1 MARARKSADVDADAA
16 PEAKTKQTTYA
27 APALE
32 KAFEVLDLLSAYPQ
46 GALVTDMATALGRS
60 VGELFRIVVVMEQ
73 IGYLQRSPINDRY
86 TVSYKILDLA
96 YRATPAQN
104 LTRAATPEMQQLA
117 AETEQSCHFVVPNGA
132 HGLVIARE
140 ENPGMRGFALRLGAA
155 IDMIHSC
162 SGQVLLA
169 FSSAQ
174 RVKRIVAQAGAV
186 QGKPIDLAWLEQ
198 RLAIVRE
205 QGFDRRQSPITH
217 GVTDVSYPV
226 FAFSGEIVGALTVP
240 YLELIDGS
248 QRVKLDAVAGL
259 LRAAAER
266 ISLTLGHHPA
276 A

>member
-1 MARARKSADVDADAA
+1 MTRARVQADADGAA
-16 PEAKTKQTTYA
+16 KPKQTTYA

-32 KAFEVLDLLSAYPQ
+32 KAFEILDLLAAYPQ
-46 GALVTDMATALGRS
+46 GALVTDMASALGRS

-73 IGYLQRSPINDRY
+73 IGYLHRSPVNDRY

-117 AETEQSCHFVVPNGA
+117 VETEQSCHFVVPNGA
-132 HGLVIARE
+132 CGLVIARE
-140 ENPGMRGFALRLGAA
+140 ENPGMRGFSLRLGAA
-155 IDMIHSC
+155 IDMIRSC

-169 FSSAQ
+169 FSSPQ
-174 RVKRIVAQAGAV
+174 RVKRIVALAAEAQAQPV
-186 QGKPIDLAWLEQ
+186 DMDWLED
-198 RLAIVRE
+198 RLKIVRR
-205 QGFDRRQSPITH
+205 QGFDLRQSPVTQ

-240 YLELIDGS
+240 YLEMIDGS

-259 LRAAAER
+259 LQAAAAR

-276 A
+276 D

>member
-1 MARARKSADVDADAA
+1 VVTRIRKSEEEAPVAA
-16 PEAKTKQTTYA
+16 KAKQTTYA

-32 KAFEVLDLLSAYPQ
+32 KAFEILDLLSAYPQ
-46 GALVTDMATALGRS
+46 GALVTDMAAALGRS

-73 IGYLQRSPINDRY
+73 IGYLQRSPVNDRY

-117 AETEQSCHFVVPNGA
+117 AETDQSCHFVVPNGA
-132 HGLVIARE
+132 YGLVIARE
-140 ENPGMRGFALRLGAA
+140 ENPGMRGFSLRLGAA
-155 IDMIHSC
+155 IDMIRSC

-174 RVKRIVAQAGAV
+174 RVKRIIAQAATA
-186 QGKPIDLAWLEQ
+186 QGKPVDTDWLEE
-198 RLAIVRE
+198 RLAIVRR

-226 FAFSGEIVGALTVP
+226 FAFSGEIVGALTIP
-240 YLELIDGS
+240 YMEMIDGS
-248 QRVKLDAVAGL
+248 QRVKLDAVDGL
-259 LRAAAER
+259 LQAAAAR

-276 A
+276 T